1 MLLRVDNIDVYYGRV
16 KALKEVSLDVD
27 QGELITLLGSNGAG
41 KTTLLCTLSG
51 ISRPSAGCVEFLGK
65 RIDRMPAHKIVCL
78 GIAHVPEGRQLFP
91 EMTVMENL
99 DIGGRLLRDRQAK
112 KEELNRIYGF
122 FHVLADRR
130 DQKANTLSGGEQQM
144 LAIAR
149 GLMLRPKLLLL
160 DEPSLG
166 LAPLIVE
173 NLAQII
179 NQLHKEGLTIVLVEQ
194 NARLALELADRGYVM
209 ETGRIVVSGDASEL
223 LYSDL
228 VRKAYL
234 GL

>member
-1 MLLRVDNIDVYYGRV
+1 MLKVDNIDVYYGRV
-16 KALKEVSLDVD
+16 KALKQVSIEV
-27 QGELITLLGSNGAG
+27 GEYEFISLLGANGAG
-41 KTTLLCTLSG
+41 KSTLLLTLSG
-51 ISRPSAGCVEFLGK
+51 IIRPSAGSVEFMGK
-65 RIDRMPAHKIVCL
+65 RIDKIPAHKIVCL
-78 GIAHVPEGRQLFP
+78 GIAHVPEARQLFP

-99 DIGGRLLRDRQAK
+99 DIGGRLLRNRELKK
-112 KEELNRIYGF
+112 KELEKVYGYF
-122 FHVLADRR
+122 QILADRKN
-130 DQKANTLSGGEQQM
+130 QKANTLSGGEQQM

-179 NQLHKEGLTIVLVEQ
+179 SQLHKEGLTVLLVEQ
-194 NARLALELADRGYVM
+194 NAKLALELADRGYVM
-209 ETGRIVVSGDASEL
+209 ETGHVVASGNASEL
-223 LYSDL
+223 LQSDL
-228 VRKAYL
+228 VKRAYL

>member
-16 KALKEVSLDVD
+16 KALKEVSLEVD

-51 ISRPSAGCVEFLGK
+51 ISRPSAGSVEFLGK

-122 FHVLADRR
+122 FPVLADRR
-130 DQKANTLSGGEQQM
+130 DQKASTLSGGEQQM

-179 NQLHKEGLTIVLVEQ
+179 NQLHKEGLTVVLVEQ

>member
-1 MLLRVDNIDVYYGRV
+1 MMLKVDTIDVNYGRV
-16 KALKEVSLDVD
+16 KALKHVSLDVSQD
-27 QGELITLLGSNGAG
+27 ELVSLLGANGAG
-41 KTTLLCTLSG
+41 KSTLLLTLSG
-51 ISRPSAGCVEFLGK
+51 IVRPTAGSVEFLGK
-65 RIDRMPAHKIVCL
+65 RIDKTPAHEIACL

-99 DIGGRLLRDRQAK
+99 DIGGRLLRDRAVRKQ
-112 KEELNRIYGF
+112 ELDRVYGYF
-122 FHVLADRR
+122 NVLADRS
-130 DQKANTLSGGEQQM
+130 DQKASTLSGGEQQM

-149 GLMLRPKLLLL
+149 GLMLKPKLLLL

-173 NLAQII
+173 HLAQII
-179 NQLHKEGLTIVLVEQ
+179 AKLHREGLTILLVEQ

-209 ETGRIVVSGDASEL
+209 ENGSVAVKGAASDL
-223 LYSDL
+223 LQSDL
-228 VRKAYL
+228 VKRAYL

>member
-1 MLLRVDNIDVYYGRV
+1 MMLKVDTIDVNYGRV
-16 KALKEVSLDVD
+16 KALKHVSLDGSQD
-27 QGELITLLGSNGAG
+27 ELVRLLGANGAG
-41 KTTLLCTLSG
+41 KSTLLLTLSG
-51 ISRPSAGCVEFLGK
+51 IVRPTAGSVEFLGK
-65 RIDRMPAHKIVCL
+65 RIDKTPAHEIACL

-99 DIGGRLLRDRQAK
+99 DIGGRLLRDRAVRKQ
-112 KEELNRIYGF
+112 ELDRVYGYF
-122 FHVLADRR
+122 NVLADRS
-130 DQKANTLSGGEQQM
+130 DQKASTLSGGEQQM

-149 GLMLRPKLLLL
+149 GLMLKPKLLLL

-173 NLAQII
+173 HLAQII
-179 NQLHKEGLTIVLVEQ
+179 AKLHREGLTILLVEQ

-209 ETGRIVVSGDASEL
+209 ENGSVAVKGAASDL
-223 LYSDL
+223 LQSDL
-228 VRKAYL
+228 VKRAYL

>member
-1 MLLRVDNIDVYYGRV
+1 MLKVDNIDVYYGRV
-16 KALKEVSLDVD
+16 KALSGVSLNIRV
-27 QGELITLLGSNGAG
+27 GELITLLGSNGAG
-41 KTTLLCTLSG
+41 KTTLLLALSG
-51 ISRPSAGCVEFLGK
+51 IARPTAGSIEFLGI
-65 RIDRMPAHKIVCL
+65 RINRMPIHKIVYL

-99 DIGGRLLRDRQAK
+99 DIGGRLITDRGDK
-112 KEELNRIYGF
+112 KQVLDRIYSY
-122 FHVLADRR
+122 FHILADRKN
-130 DQKANTLSGGEQQM
+130 QKANTLSGGEQQM

-173 NLAQII
+173 NLAHII
-179 NQLHKEGLTIVLVEQ
+179 SQLHKEGLTILLVEQ

-209 ETGRIVVSGDASEL
+209 ETGHVVVSGITSEL
-223 LYSDL
+223 LQSDL
-228 VRKAYL
+228 VKRAYL

>member
-1 MLLRVDNIDVYYGRV
+1 MLKVDNIDVYYGRV
-16 KALKEVSLDVD
+16 KALKQVSIEV
-27 QGELITLLGSNGAG
+27 GEYEFISLLGANGAG
-41 KTTLLCTLSG
+41 KSTLLLTLSG
-51 ISRPSAGCVEFLGK
+51 IIRPSAGSVEFMGK
-65 RIDRMPAHKIVCL
+65 RIDKIPAHKIVCL
-78 GIAHVPEGRQLFP
+78 GIAHVPEARQLFP

-99 DIGGRLLRDRQAK
+99 DIGGRLLRNRELKK
-112 KEELNRIYGF
+112 KELEKVYGYF
-122 FHVLADRR
+122 QVLADRKN
-130 DQKANTLSGGEQQM
+130 QKANTLSGGEQQM

-179 NQLHKEGLTIVLVEQ
+179 SQLHKEGLTVLLVEQ
-194 NARLALELADRGYVM
+194 NAKLALELADRGYVM
-209 ETGRIVVSGDASEL
+209 ETGHVVASGNASEL
-223 LYSDL
+223 LQSDL
-228 VRKAYL
+228 VKRAYL